1 MKMKYIAVLICMLLI
16 MTVLSV
22 SGTVM
27 VERTSISTSLGD
39 TLYVGGSGPGNYS
52 TIQEAVDA
60 TSDGDTVY
68 VFDDSS
74 PYYEN
79 VVVDESINLVGE
91 DKATTIIDGFNNDN
105 VVNISANRVT
115 ITGFTIQNGK
125 WQHRSGLI
133 VWSNFNTIS
142 DNIITLNDY
151 GIDIM
156 EDSSY
161 NLISENIIIDNQ
173 IIGLSAGWY
182 SDYNTIKENI
192 ISSSNG
198 GIGISMCS
206 SRGNKIIGN
215 IISQHH
221 MGIKFNDNVRCIVVS
236 NTIANN
242 TKGLQLHFSRG
253 DIIMNNNFLNN
264 DRDAFFLRFLF
275 DFEIPIK
282 HSLFLRN
289 YWNEPLSNPKIIH
302 GELWG
307 NIIDIKW
314 INFDWFPAQ
323 EPYDI
328 GV

>member
-1 MKMKYIAVLICMLLI
+1 MKMKYIAVLICTLLI
-16 MTVLSV
+16 MTVLPV

-27 VERTSISTSLGD
+27 VERTSKPTFTGN
-39 TLYVGGSGPGNYS
+39 TLYVGGSGPGNYTS
-52 TIQEAVDA
+52 IQGAIDDSE
-60 TSDGDTVY
+60 DGDTVFVY
-68 VFDDSS
+68 DDSS

-115 ITGFTIQNGK
+115 ITGFTIQNGN
-125 WQHRSGLI
+125 WNPRSGLI

-151 GIDIM
+151 GINIA

-173 IIGLSAGWY
+173 NIGLHAGWY

-192 ISSSNG
+192 ISSNG
-198 GIGISMCS
+198 GIGIGMCY

-215 IISQHH
+215 IVSQHYS
-221 MGIKFNDNVRCIVVS
+221 GIKFKDNVRCIVVS
-236 NTIANN
+236 NIIANN
-242 TKGLQLHFSRG
+242 TRGLQLHFSRG
-253 DIIMNNNFLNN
+253 DLIMNNNFLNN
-264 DRDAFFLRFLF
+264 DEDVFFLRLLF
-275 DFEIPIK
+275 DFKIPIK

-307 NIIDIKW
+307 SIIEYKW